1 MKVLFVCRGNVGR
14 SQMAEALFKK
24 YVKGDYEVSSAG
36 TKLSG
41 EECALIDIPLAGTV
55 IDVIKEEGIDVSQ
68 NHRNQL
74 TEEMFDKADKV
85 VLVVD
90 DADPVPEYVL
100 GSDKVTRWN
109 IPDPKGTSLER
120 HREILNQIKEL
131 IVSTT
136 F

>member
-1 MKVLFVCRGNVGR
+1 MKILFVCRGNVGR

-24 YVKGDYEVSSAG
+24 YIKGDYSISSAG

-41 EECALIDIPLAGTV
+41 EECPLVDLPLAENV

-68 NHRNQL
+68 NYRNQL
-74 TEEMFDKADKV
+74 TEEIFNKADKV

-90 DADPVPEYVL
+90 DADPLPDYVI
-100 GSDKVTRWN
+100 GRDKVIRWSV
-109 IPDPKGTSLER
+109 PDPKGTTLER
-120 HREILNQIKEL
+120 HREILNQIKKL
-131 IVSTT
+131 ILFTT